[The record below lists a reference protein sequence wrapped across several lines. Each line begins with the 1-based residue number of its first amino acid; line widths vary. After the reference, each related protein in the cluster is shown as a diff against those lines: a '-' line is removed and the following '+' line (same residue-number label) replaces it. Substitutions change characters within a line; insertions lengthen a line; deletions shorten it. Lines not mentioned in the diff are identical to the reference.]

1 MIGNDIVDLDI
12 VLKENKASNLRYLNK
27 ICTENEIKTIQGSID
42 PNITLW
48 RIWTIKEAAYKI
60 INKSNGIRA
69 YIPKKIETV
78 LISEAE
84 AEVNSP
90 WGKISVFTIL
100 SNDHYIHSIASIS
113 DNPFFA
119 GVEKVYPESNPSESV
134 RICCLQDLVNKMNLK
149 SNVSLQIRTEN
160 NIPFVY
166 LNEDKLPVNLSLS
179 HHGKFV
185 AWSFC
190 EY

>member
-78 LISEAE
+78 YPLTQILTL
-84 AEVNSP
+84 
-90 WGKISVFTIL
+90 GK
-100 SNDHYIHSIASIS
+100 DEQSIQRSRTYTCGASRS
-113 DNPFFA
+113 HRGGF
-119 GVEKVYPESNPSESV
+119 GE
-134 RICCLQDLVNKMNLK
+134 
-149 SNVSLQIRTEN
+149 
-160 NIPFVY
+160 
-166 LNEDKLPVNLSLS
+166 SLS
-179 HHGKFV
+179 RNQKEVCGTFG
-185 AWSFC
+185 
-190 EY
+190 

>member
-12 VLKENKASNLRYLNK
+12 VLKENKATNLRYLNK
-27 ICTENEIKTIQGSID
+27 ICTENEIKTIQSSID

-69 YIPKKIETV
+69 YFPKKIETV
-78 LISEAE
+78 FLSETE

-90 WGKISVFTIL
+90 WGKISVVTIP

-134 RICCLQDLVNKMNLK
+134 RMFCLQDLVNKMNLE
-149 SNVSLQIRTEN
+149 SSVSLQIKTEN

-179 HHGKFV
+179 HHGRFV